1 MAKQNHKTITGNVD
15 RVVFHD
21 QDSGRVILS
30 IVREDG
36 KSARIIGN
44 VVRVEKGDTIT
55 AEGFW
60 QKDEKYGWQFMS
72 ETINSSSCPTT
83 DDDMMNALDF
93 SNVNQP
99 CLKGFRG
106 TKGICNYSEYPAE
119 DTVFPTID
127 GVVYNKDRTFLISAS
142 EDITTIVIPESVTRI
157 GAGAFRGCNCLTSV
171 TIGESVSSIGKQ
183 AFADCLSLK
192 SVHISDV
199 SAWCG
204 VKFGDAESNPISIA
218 DTLIINGEEC
228 KNLVIPDSVKSISDY
243 AFYGCSSLTSVSLPK
258 GLEKIGI
265 KAFVNCYNLEDLIVP
280 SSVTY
285 IYSDALRGCKNF
297 RIDRE
302 FDVPWNCLKFSG
314 NSISA
319 EIKFSDY
326 PENNMRRYIKPDLRY
341 DYIFT
346 LNADFDG
353 VDDRMNKFKDIIGKT
368 VPKLKIRM
376 LSKDKG
382 EIINADRLNEVV
394 LQLKKELLAEE
405 TSYDCPQRF

>member
-30 IVREDG
+30 IVREDS
-36 KSARIIGN
+36 KSARIIGK
-44 VVRVEKGDTIT
+44 VDRVEKGDTIT

-60 QKDEKYGWQFMS
+60 RKDEKYGWQFMA
-72 ETINSSSCPTT
+72 ETITNSSCLAM
-83 DDDMMNALDF
+83 DEDMMNALDF

-119 DTVFPTID
+119 DIVFPTID
-127 GVVYNKDRTFLISAS
+127 GVVYNKDMTFLISAP
-142 EDITTIVIPESVTRI
+142 EDITSIVIPDSVTRI
-157 GAGAFRGCNCLTSV
+157 GAGAFWGCNCLTTV
-171 TIGESVSSIGKQ
+171 TIGESVSSIGRQ

-192 SVHISDV
+192 YVHISDV
-199 SAWCG
+199 SAWSRI
-204 VKFGDAESNPISIA
+204 KFGDAESNPISIA

-243 AFYGCSSLTSVSLPK
+243 AFYRCSNLVSVHLPQ

-265 KAFVNCYNLEDLIVP
+265 KAFADCYNLEDLVVP
-280 SSVTY
+280 LSVTY
-285 IYSDALRGCKNF
+285 IYSDAFKNCKNF

-302 FDVPWNCLKFSG
+302 FDVPWNCINFSE

-326 PENNMRRYIKPDLRY
+326 PENNMRRYFKPDLRY

-346 LNADFDG
+346 LNVVFDG
-353 VDDRMNKFKDIIGKT
+353 VDDKMNKFKDIIGKD

-382 EIINADRLNEVV
+382 DIINADQLNEIVI
-394 LQLKKELLAEE
+394 QLKRDFLTE
-405 TSYDCPQRF
+405 

>member
-30 IVREDG
+30 IVREDR
-36 KSARIIGN
+36 KSARIIGK

-60 QKDEKYGWQFMS
+60 RKDEKYGWQFMA
-72 ETINSSSCPTT
+72 ETIKNSSCLAT
-83 DDDMMNALDF
+83 DEDMMNALDF
-93 SNVNQP
+93 SNVNHP

-106 TKGICNYSEYPAE
+106 TKGICNYSEYTAE

-127 GVVYNKDRTFLISAS
+127 SVVYNKDLTFLISAS
-142 EDITTIVIPESVTRI
+142 EDITSIVIPESVRRI

-171 TIGESVSSIGKQ
+171 TIGESVSSIGRQ

-192 SVHISDV
+192 SVRISDV
-199 SAWCG
+199 SAWCRI
-204 VKFGDAESNPISIA
+204 KFGDAESNPLSIA
-218 DTLIINGEEC
+218 HTLIVNGEEC
-228 KNLVIPDSVKSISDY
+228 KKLVIPDSVKSISDY
-243 AFYGCSSLTSVSLPK
+243 AFYRCSSLVSVHLPQ

-265 KAFVNCYNLEDLIVP
+265 KAFADCYNLEDLVVP
-280 SSVTY
+280 PSVTY
-285 IYSDALRGCKNF
+285 IYSDAFKNCKNF

-302 FDVPWNCLKFSG
+302 FDVPWNCMNFSE

-326 PENNMRRYIKPDLRY
+326 PENNMRRYFKPDLRY

-346 LNADFDG
+346 LNVVFDG
-353 VDDRMNKFKDIIGKT
+353 VDDKMNKFKDIIGKD

-382 EIINADRLNEVV
+382 DIINADQLNEIVI
-394 LQLKKELLAEE
+394 QLKRDFLTE
-405 TSYDCPQRF
+405 

>member
-1 MAKQNHKTITGNVD
+1 MAKQNHKTITGKVD

-21 QDSGRVILS
+21 QDNGRVILS

-157 GAGAFRGCNCLTSV
+157 GAGAFKQCNCLTSV

-204 VKFGDAESNPISIA
+204 IKFGDAESNPISIA

-243 AFYGCSSLTSVSLPK
+243 AFYGCSSLTSVFLPK
-258 GLEKIGI
+258 GLEEIGI
-265 KAFVNCYNLEDLIVP
+265 KAFANCNHLEDLIVP
-280 SSVTY
+280 ASVTY
-285 IYSDALRGCKNF
+285 IYSGAFRGCKNF
-297 RIDRE
+297 RIDRD
-302 FDVPWNCLKFSG
+302 FDVPIQSLTFGKDL
-314 NSISA
+314 ISA
-319 EIKFSDY
+319 SIRFNDY
-326 PENNMRRYIKPDLRY
+326 PDDNIRRHFKY
-341 DYIFT
+341 DSRFEFNFT
-346 LNADFDG
+346 LIAEFDG
-353 VDDRMNKFKDIIGKT
+353 SKEELNDAKEIIKTIIPTVKFK
-368 VPKLKIRM
+368 M

-382 EIINADRLNEVV
+382 EIVNAEILRKAIPKDKIGE
-394 LQLKKELLAEE
+394 
-405 TSYDCPQRF
+405 